1 MSYKIN
7 DKFTLRAIMPIFNK
21 YFFGIFALFAL
32 AKILGKIDWNWLW
45 VTSPIWGWWL
55 IDFFYYIS
63 TVVHYIQNHK
73 TLQDIKYELFKL
85 TVYEATIHDAFE
97 EIDRLE
103 QQINN
108 LVTEQKEKE
117 KSQSISSSSQKNE

>member
-1 MSYKIN
+1 MAYKIN
-7 DKFTLRAIMPIFNK
+7 NEFTLRATMPIFNK

-32 AKILGKIDWNWLW
+32 AKILGKIDWSWWW

-55 IDFFYYIS
+55 IDFFYFIC
-63 TVVHYIQNHK
+63 TIVHCTQNRE
-73 TLQDIKYELFKL
+73 TLQDIRYKLSKL

-108 LVTEQKEKE
+108 LVTEHKEKE
-117 KSQSISSSSQKNE
+117 KSQSISSSPQKDE